1 MYKVQLDGIV
11 VTTSKPVINQ
21 AYTVNK
27 SRGQVNAQDHA
38 SASILCYMRLKQL
51 PHSAYKAP
59 ESIVPLGERLQT
71 WTKILQLRGTSCH
84 CTQRQVLCRKNHQQ
98 QACGHSAS
106 HCSTGTPMSPGKPS
120 TCTSPPDQVIL
131 SPAQYEGVLH
141 APVYLLSATTCTPSW
156 NSR

>member
-51 PHSAYKAP
+51 PA
-59 ESIVPLGERLQT
+59 
-71 WTKILQLRGTSCH
+71 
-84 CTQRQVLCRKNHQQ
+84 LCVQ
-98 QACGHSAS
+98 
-106 HCSTGTPMSPGKPS
+106 SPGNHR
-120 TCTSPPDQVIL
+120 PP
-131 SPAQYEGVLH
+131 
-141 APVYLLSATTCTPSW
+141 C
-156 NSR
+156 